1 MKLNKIEL
9 VEIWFGNN
17 YIPEIKG
24 KSFRLNG
31 HSLVCRWMTNQSKLR
46 HFL

>member
-1 MKLNKIEL
+1 MQKNQMYMNLNKIEL

-24 KSFRLNG
+24 KSFLEWALI
-31 HSLVCRWMTNQSKLR
+31 SM
-46 HFL
+46 